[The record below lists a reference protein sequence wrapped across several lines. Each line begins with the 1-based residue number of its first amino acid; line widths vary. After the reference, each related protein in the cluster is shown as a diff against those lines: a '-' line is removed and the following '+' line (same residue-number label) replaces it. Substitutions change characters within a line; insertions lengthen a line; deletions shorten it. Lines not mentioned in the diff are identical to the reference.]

1 LTGLVETFFY
11 ILLPMP
17 IKDWNEDDRPR
28 EKLIANGPE
37 ACSVAELIA
46 ILITN
51 GIGNR
56 SALDLAN
63 DLMKQADYNLMK
75 FTRLTRSEIEKVDG
89 IGPAKSTIIRA
100 AQELGRRIAAATPPA
115 EVKLLSSK
123 DVYESMKFLREKPH
137 EEFWVI
143 YCNTSGLFIRRQ
155 QIGKGASNTVAVDP
169 KEILRYAFECNAGR
183 IILCHNHPGGTCR
196 PSQEDIMLTQELQK
210 ICHLLKIDL
219 PEHVII
225 AGDSY
230 YSFCDEGLIR

>member
-1 LTGLVETFFY
+1 
-11 ILLPMP
+11 MP

-51 GIGNR
+51 GTANR

-63 DLMKQADYNLMK
+63 HVMKMADYNLMK
-75 FTRLTRSEIEKVDG
+75 FTRLTRSEIEQVEG

-100 AQELGRRIAAATPPA
+100 AQELGRRIAAATPPT

-123 DVYESMKFLREKPH
+123 DVFESMKFLREKPH

-143 YCNTSGLFIRRQ
+143 YCNISGQFIRRQ
-155 QIGKGASNTVAVDP
+155 QIGKGASNVVVVDF

-196 PSQEDIMLTQELQK
+196 PSQEDISLTQDLKK
-210 ICHLLKIDL
+210 ICKLLRIDL
-219 PEHVII
+219 PEHIII

-230 YSFCDEGLIR
+230 YSFCDEGLML

>member
-1 LTGLVETFFY
+1 MTGLVETFFY